1 MEIIILLSSL
11 LTIVTV
17 FLITEYQ
24 RKKLEEKIEA
34 VENDVAIYGDRI
46 ARDIAAVADYLAIM
60 ESTNIERL

>member
-34 VENDVAIYGDRI
+34 VESDVAIYGERI
-46 ARDIAAVADYLAIM
+46 VRDIAAVSDDVAII
-60 ESTNIERL
+60 ESSNIERI

>member
-1 MEIIILLSSL
+1 VEIIILLSSL

-34 VENDVAIYGDRI
+34 VESDVAIYGERI
-46 ARDIAAVADYLAIM
+46 VRDIAAVSDDVAII
-60 ESTNIERL
+60 ESSNIERL

>member
-46 ARDIAAVADYLAIM
+46 ARDIAAVADDLAII
-60 ESTNIERL
+60 ESSNIERL